1 MNPTTR
7 VTSTT
12 VWLDGG
18 PDEIRLYLQEGGHSV
33 LQLGSALTVHLGF
46 APTET
51 LLAVAAALTEAAE
64 QRAPKAVA
72 A

>member
-18 PDEIRLYLQEGGHSV
+18 PDEIHLHIQEGGHTV
-33 LQLGSALTVHLGF
+33 LQIGNAITVHLGF

-51 LLAVAAALTEAAE
+51 LLAVAAALTQAAE